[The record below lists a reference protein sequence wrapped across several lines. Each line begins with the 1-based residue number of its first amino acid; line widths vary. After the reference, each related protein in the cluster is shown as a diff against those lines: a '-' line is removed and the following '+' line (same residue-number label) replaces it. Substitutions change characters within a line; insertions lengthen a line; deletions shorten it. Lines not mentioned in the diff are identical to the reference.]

1 MTPPTPPGG
10 TPARRARL
18 LVVDDQPIN
27 VQALYRALCA
37 DHQVLVA
44 TSGEQALAMCAER
57 LPDLV
62 LLDVVMPGIDGF
74 EVCRR
79 LQADA
84 GTQHVPVIFVTAS
97 SDEAAETHG
106 LEVGAV
112 DFITK
117 PINPAIVRARVKTH
131 LTLKAQSDL
140 LRQLAWVDGLTGV
153 FNRRHFDERLL
164 DEWQRS
170 GRNGAPL
177 SLLLLDIDY
186 FKRFNDVYGHQAGD
200 DCLRCTAQA
209 LRGSLNRPTDVMAR
223 YGGEE
228 FACIL
233 PDTDANGAWVVG
245 LRLEQCVRALRIAH
259 GGSAAGAFVSASV
272 GVATRRQDKDESI
285 ATLLARADRQL
296 YRAKAQG
303 RSQACADATEAIEAE
318 HHRGPP
324 TAGSPP

>member
-1 MTPPTPPGG
+1 MTPAATPGE
-10 TPARRARL
+10 TPASRPRL

-57 LPDLV
+57 QPDLV

-79 LQADA
+79 LQSDA
-84 GTQHVPVIFVTAS
+84 STQHIPVIFVTAS
-97 SDEAAETHG
+97 SDEAAERHG
-106 LEVGAV
+106 LDVGAV

-140 LRQLAWVDGLTGV
+140 LRQLAFVDGLTGV

-177 SLLLLDIDY
+177 SLLLLDIDF
-186 FKRFNDVYGHQAGD
+186 FKRFNDLYGHQSGD

-209 LRGSLNRPTDVMAR
+209 LKGSLNRPADVMAR

-233 PDTDANGAWVVG
+233 PNTDAAGALVVG
-245 LRLEQCVRALRIAH
+245 RRLEQCVRALRIAH
-259 GGSAAGAFVSASV
+259 GSSTAGPFVSASV
-272 GVATRRQDKDESI
+272 GVATRGQDKDESI
-285 ATLLARADRQL
+285 AALLARADRQL

-303 RSQACADATEAIEAE
+303 RSQACADIDDATSAE
-318 HHRGPP
+318 HQPGAPALESRP
-324 TAGSPP
+324 